1 MKGVSTHF
9 DLNEA
14 VTGTDHVYKEVSI
27 SEQGQGLDSNGEVTE
42 NSEQGSDSNGE
53 VDYEVEISVKW
64 LRIVNK
70 VQIQMG

>member
-14 VTGTDHVYKEVSI
+14 VTGTDHVYKEVSTR
-27 SEQGQGLDSNGEVTE
+27 EQGLDSNGEVTE

-53 VDYEVEISVKW
+53 VNYEVEISVKW